1 MLSMHVPNL
10 RSIIFWG
17 ALSSLGYDFS
27 ANNYVIKINQGTLI
41 AMKEKKFKYLYTLI
55 EKIILGEATP

>member
-17 ALSSLGYDFS
+17 AWGSLGYDFS

>member
-10 RSIIFWG
+10 RSIILWG
-17 ALSSLGYDFS
+17 ALGTLGYAFS
-27 ANNYVIKINQGTLI
+27 ANNYVIKINQVTLI
-41 AMKEKKFKYLYTLI
+41 AMKEKKAKYLYTLI